1 MCGIGLLSDGTLPA
15 QPNES
20 LLVSS
25 EAALE
30 GGRNVVTA
38 KQLKFSSEARERM
51 LRGVDTLAGAVS
63 VTLGPRGR
71 NVAIDRSFGA
81 KITKD
86 GVSVAREIELG
97 DKFENMGVQMVREIA
112 TKASYQAGD
121 GTTTAVV
128 LARAILRNGTRAVA
142 AGMNPMDL
150 KRGIDRAVDAVVT
163 ELKKNARNVASSV
176 EIAQIGTIAANGDI
190 EVGRTIAD
198 AMNKVGNNGVIL
210 VEEGKT
216 LKTEL
221 EFVDGIQFDRSYMS
235 PHFVTNRNKMLVE
248 MEDAYVLISEK
259 KLSSINELLPLLD
272 KVVQTAKPLLIIAD
286 DIEGEVMAALVVNK
300 LRGSLKVAAVKGPAY
315 GDLRRSIQQD
325 IALMTGGMVF
335 SDDLGLKLEN
345 LHPDLLGRARK
356 VRVDKHNTTIVGDAA
371 KRADVD
377 ARIAQIKAQ
386 LGETSSDYDR
396 EKLQERLATLTGG
409 IAVIRVGGATE
420 VEVREKKD
428 RIRNA
433 VHATRAAV
441 EEGILPGG
449 GVALLRAS
457 SITKDI
463 KTDNADQNAGIEIV
477 RDAITWPAW
486 QIATNAGAEGSTVV
500 AKILEKSDSA
510 FGYDAQSGQYGDL
523 LSMGVIDPTRV
534 VRSALQGAASVA
546 GLLITTEVM
555 VAEVPG
561 PPPPELPGHHDHDD
575 HLDME
580 F

>member
-1 MCGIGLLSDGTLPA
+1 M
-15 QPNES
+15 
-20 LLVSS
+20 
-25 EAALE
+25 
-30 GGRNVVTA
+30 TA
-38 KQLKFSSEARERM
+38 KQIKFSFEARDKM
-51 LRGVDTLAGAVS
+51 LRGVDTLASAVS

-71 NVAIDRSFGA
+71 SVAIDRSFGA

-112 TKASYQAGD
+112 IKASHQAGD

-128 LARAILRNGTRAVA
+128 LASAILRNGTRAVA

-150 KRGIDRAVDAVVT
+150 KRGIDRAVDAVVA
-163 ELKKNARNVASSV
+163 ELSRSARNVASSA
-176 EIAQIGTIAANGDI
+176 EIAQIGTIAANGDAA
-190 EVGRTIAD
+190 VGAIIAD
-198 AMNKVGNNGVIL
+198 AMNKVGNDGVIL
-210 VEEGKT
+210 VEEGTT
-216 LKTEL
+216 LDTEL
-221 EFVDGIQFDRSYMS
+221 EVVSGIQFDRSYVS

-248 MEDAYVLISEK
+248 MEDAHVLVSET
-259 KLSSINELLPLLD
+259 KLSRINDLLPLLE
-272 KVVQTAKPLLIIAD
+272 KVVQTGKPLLIIAD
-286 DIEGEVMAALVVNK
+286 DFEGEVTAALVVNK

-315 GDLRRSIQQD
+315 GDLRRSILHD
-325 IALMTGGMVF
+325 IAAMTGGTVF
-335 SDDLGLKLEN
+335 SDDLGLKLE
-345 LHPDLLGRARK
+345 DLDLDFLGRARK
-356 VRVDKHNTTIVGDAA
+356 VTVDKQNTTIVGDDA
-371 KRADVD
+371 RRSDID

-386 LGETSSDYDR
+386 LEEADSDYDR
-396 EKLQERLATLTGG
+396 EKLQERLARLTGG

-420 VEVREKKD
+420 IEAREKKD

-433 VHATRAAV
+433 MHATRAAV

-457 SITKDI
+457 SVIRSL
-463 KTDNADQNAGIEIV
+463 KTDNLDQNAGIEIV
-477 RDAITWPAW
+477 RDAITWPAR
-486 QIATNAGAEGSTVV
+486 QIATNAGAEGSAVV
-500 AKILEKSDSA
+500 AKILAKSDGA

-523 LSMGVIDPTRV
+523 VQMGVIDPTKV

-555 VAEVPG
+555 VAEIPG